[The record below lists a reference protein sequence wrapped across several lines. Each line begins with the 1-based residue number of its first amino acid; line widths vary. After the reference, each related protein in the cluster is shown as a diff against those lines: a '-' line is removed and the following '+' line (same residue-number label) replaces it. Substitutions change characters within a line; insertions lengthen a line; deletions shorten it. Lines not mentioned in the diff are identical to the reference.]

1 MPSYSIEA
9 VDTQGKKIKVDVEAT
24 SSQDAIAKLRS
35 RGYKPTS
42 IKEKVNNQ
50 QPSSASPSSVPGSQP
65 ATPSTAEPVAK
76 KAKPKKSFTL
86 FESVKHKQLALFTQQ
101 LSVLINAGLPI
112 VRSLKILANQMRP
125 SLLKNISATVADDV
139 ETGSS
144 LSESLA
150 RHPKAFDKL
159 YVNMVRAG
167 EAGGILDVI
176 LQRLASFMEKAEAI
190 KRKLVGASVYPAVV
204 MTVAVGVVIVVLT
217 FIVPKFEEVFKQV
230 GTTLP
235 GPTQL
240 LIDVSNVVKSI
251 WFLIIL
257 LPIILFILLKLYMKT
272 KPGRLMI
279 DRFKLNMPFLGILIR
294 KAVTAR
300 FTRTLGTLLQ
310 SGVPILEAL
319 NIIKGAA
326 GNEVVANAI
335 AQVHDSIREGENIA
349 EPLAQ
354 SGIFD
359 DMVINMIDV
368 GEETGEL
375 DKMLL
380 KIADTYDSEV
390 DIAVSSLMSILEP
403 ILILFLGLTVGLIV
417 LALFMPLVS
426 LLENIG
432 GKTGGKF

>member
-1 MPSYSIEA
+1 
-9 VDTQGKKIKVDVEAT
+9 
-24 SSQDAIAKLRS
+24 
-35 RGYKPTS
+35 
-42 IKEKVNNQ
+42 
-50 QPSSASPSSVPGSQP
+50 
-65 ATPSTAEPVAK
+65 
-76 KAKPKKSFTL
+76 
-86 FESVKHKQLALFTQQ
+86 
-101 LSVLINAGLPI
+101 
-112 VRSLKILANQMRP
+112 MRP